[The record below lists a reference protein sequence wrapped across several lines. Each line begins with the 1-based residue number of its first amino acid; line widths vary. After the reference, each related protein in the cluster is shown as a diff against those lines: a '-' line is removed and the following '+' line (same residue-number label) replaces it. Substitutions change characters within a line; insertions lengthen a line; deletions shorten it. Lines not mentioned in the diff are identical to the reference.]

1 MKYEFKLVDN
11 DNLETIVKSD
21 HDVVSWQ
28 LLADKFYFMLL
39 AGGFVLNFEALAEYY
54 EMQAFSYENLLG
66 NQNDQS

>member
-39 AGGFVLNFEALAEYY
+39 AGGFVLNFKQLAEYY
-54 EMQAFSYENLLG
+54 EMQAFGYENTLG
-66 NQNDQS
+66 NNND